1 MEALMSRS
9 KWRGNVPRALCD
21 DAFEIVGRKRQPIR
35 MEKEPGESKENRVAL
50 SSVAGGPPLDGVGTP
65 QGKAPA
71 HRQNHLPGER
81 LWEGRTQQAEV
92 GTQLELSGLLE
103 VLESGPLVGGLES
116 PSLAQG
122 QTQKL
127 KSPPTPGDRVKD
139 PGAAV
144 SPCSLPVQVLLQLPR
159 PRAAG
164 ISSTPWTHHPPL
176 PAFQGLAHFPRMRV
190 HNAPQTPEPEP
201 RPSP

>member
-21 DAFEIVGRKRQPIR
+21 DALEIVGRKRQQIR

-103 VLESGPLVGGLES
+103 VSESGPLVGGLES

-127 KSPPTPGDRVKD
+127 KSPPTPGDRVKG

-144 SPCSLPVQVLLQLPR
+144 SPCSLPVQVSASLLLQQPRATTCRDFFHTLDTSPSTACIPR
-159 PRAAG
+159 PG
-164 ISSTPWTHHPPL
+164 PL
-176 PAFQGLAHFPRMRV
+176 PPDVGARRSSNPR
-190 HNAPQTPEPEP
+190 T
-201 RPSP
+201 